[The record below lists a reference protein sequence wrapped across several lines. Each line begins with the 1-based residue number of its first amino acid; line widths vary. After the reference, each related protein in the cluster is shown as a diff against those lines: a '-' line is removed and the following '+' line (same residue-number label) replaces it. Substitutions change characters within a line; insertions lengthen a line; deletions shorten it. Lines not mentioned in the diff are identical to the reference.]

1 MNHALELLKAE
12 AEKIRKALNNE
23 AGGVVRAIKPDGSP
37 MITLAGYPEDRA
49 YWRPACSDDKEL
61 LKSLRV
67 GDYVIGQVGTGRV
80 FHAFH
85 IVEAGSREM
94 FEKRLKELEDA
105 IADLEKPK
113 FCAVI
118 QRKGTIQPPRFSSDL
133 AALVRELHAELDEEF
148 DHETDDARVFNEEGQ
163 TVYVFTPLWELERYG
178 DAEYITENGGD
189 IVTMRNQGAVLPGV
203 VKLTRVYP
211 NDEENQEGESK

>member
-105 IADLEKPK
+105 MAALEKPR

-118 QRKGTIQPPRFSSDL
+118 QREGTIRPPRFSNDL
-133 AALVRELHAELDEEF
+133 AALVRELHAELDDEF
-148 DHETDDARVFNEEGQ
+148 DHETDDCRVFNEEGQ
-163 TVYVFTPLWELERYG
+163 LVYIFTPLWELERDG
-178 DAEYITENGGD
+178 DAEYITENGCD
-189 IVTMRNQGAVLPGV
+189 IVTMPDQGAVISGV
-203 VKLTRVYP
+203 VHLTRVYP
-211 NDEENQEGESK
+211 DEADREGDPK

>member
-1 MNHALELLKAE
+1 M
-12 AEKIRKALNNE
+12 LNNE
-23 AGGVVRAIKPDGSP
+23 AGGVVRAINPDGSP

-105 IADLEKPK
+105 MAALEKPR

-118 QRKGTIQPPRFSSDL
+118 QREGAIRPPRF
-133 AALVRELHAELDEEF
+133 
-148 DHETDDARVFNEEGQ
+148 
-163 TVYVFTPLWELERYG
+163 Y
-178 DAEYITENGGD
+178 
-189 IVTMRNQGAVLPGV
+189 IVTMSDQGAVISGV
-203 VKLTRVYP
+203 VHLTRVYP
-211 NDEENQEGESK
+211 DEADREGDPK